1 MDYRRRWPGEAE
13 IVGQKLYICLKANG
27 MDIIEKNIE
36 KINALCLKYNVSEL
50 YAFGS
55 VLTNRFSK
63 ESDIDL
69 LVDFENIDS
78 FGYADNYFDF
88 KFALE
93 SLLSRKVDLLE
104 KKAIKNP
111 FLKKSI
117 DSSKKLVYGQR
128 DKNLAV

>member
-1 MDYRRRWPGEAE
+1 MS
-13 IVGQKLYICLKANG
+13 
-27 MDIIEKNIE
+27 IIEKNIE
-36 KINALCLKYNVSEL
+36 KINELCLKYNVSEL

-55 VLTNRFSK
+55 VLTDRFNS

-69 LVDFENIDS
+69 LVDFGGLDVLN
-78 FGYADNYFDF
+78 YADNYFDF

-93 SLLSRKVDLLE
+93 SILNKKVDLLE

-117 DSSKKLVYGQR
+117 DSSKKLIYGQR

>member
-1 MDYRRRWPGEAE
+1 MS
-13 IVGQKLYICLKANG
+13 
-27 MDIIEKNIE
+27 IIEKNIE
-36 KINALCLKYNVSEL
+36 KINELCLKYNVSEL

-55 VLTNRFSK
+55 VLTDRFNS

-69 LVDFENIDS
+69 LVDFGGLDVFN
-78 FGYADNYFDF
+78 YADNYFDF

-93 SLLSRKVDLLE
+93 SILNKKVDLLE

-117 DSSKKLVYGQR
+117 DSSKKLIYGQR

>member
-1 MDYRRRWPGEAE
+1 
-13 IVGQKLYICLKANG
+13 VICFLAKG

-36 KINALCLKYNVSEL
+36 KINELCSKYNVSEL
-50 YAFGS
+50 YVFGS
-55 VLTNRFSK
+55 VLTERFNN

-69 LVDFENIDS
+69 LVDFDDMDV

-88 KFALE
+88 KFDLE
-93 SLLSRKVDLLE
+93 SILNRKVDLLE

>member
-1 MDYRRRWPGEAE
+1 MDYRRRWTSEAE
-13 IVGQKLYICLKANG
+13 IVGQKLYICLFPRG
-27 MDIIEKNIE
+27 MNIIKKNIE
-36 KINALCLKYNVSEL
+36 KINVLCAKYNVSEL
-50 YAFGS
+50 HVFGS
-55 VLTNRFSK
+55 VLTDRFNN
-63 ESDIDL
+63 ESDVDF
-69 LVDFENIDS
+69 LVDFDDMDV

-93 SLLSRKVDLLE
+93 GILNRKVDLLE

-117 DSSKKLVYGQR
+117 ESSKKLIYGQR

>member
-1 MDYRRRWPGEAE
+1 VDYRRRRAGEAE
-13 IVGQKLYICLKANG
+13 IVGQKLYICFLAKG

-36 KINALCLKYNVSEL
+36 KINELCSKYNVSEL
-50 YAFGS
+50 YVFGS
-55 VLTNRFSK
+55 VLTERFNN

-69 LVDFENIDS
+69 LVDFDDMDV

-88 KFALE
+88 KFDLE
-93 SLLSRKVDLLE
+93 SILNRKVDLLE

-117 DSSKKLVYGQR
+117 DSSKKLIYGQR

>member
-1 MDYRRRWPGEAE
+1 MS
-13 IVGQKLYICLKANG
+13 
-27 MDIIEKNIE
+27 IIEKNIE
-36 KINALCLKYNVSEL
+36 KINALCLEYNVSEL

-55 VLTNRFSK
+55 VLTDRFNS

-69 LVDFENIDS
+69 LVDFGGLDVFN
-78 FGYADNYFDF
+78 YADNYFDF

-93 SLLSRKVDLLE
+93 SILNKKVDLLE

-117 DSSKKLVYGQR
+117 DSSKKLIYGQR